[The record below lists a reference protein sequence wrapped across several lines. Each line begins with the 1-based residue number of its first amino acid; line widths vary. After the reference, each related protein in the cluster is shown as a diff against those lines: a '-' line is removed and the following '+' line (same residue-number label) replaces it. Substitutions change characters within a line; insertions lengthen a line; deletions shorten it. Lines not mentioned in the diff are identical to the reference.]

1 MEENNKKLSEKTAN
15 ENKSEVKINMFE
27 NNLNTFSEGEQMN
40 RDYLVHLYNEDM
52 SFLNKEIRMT
62 RSGYIK
68 MYSDIESSYQ
78 NRKKET
84 TKQLIPMVI
93 IYVIAIAVAIFLRAI
108 SKEFFGL
115 EDLWMFGNSRKMA
128 AYIGG
133 IFLGFSRV
141 ISVSTSTILT
151 AYVVKMIKTLKRFD
165 RYRENALTKLEEN
178 KVNIISQY
186 ICRFSRLNFFAL
198 NYLSW

>member
-1 MEENNKKLSEKTAN
+1 MEDNNKKLSEKTAN

-93 IYVIAIAVAIFLRAI
+93 MYVIAIVIAIFLRAI
-108 SKEFFGL
+108 SKEFFWL

-141 ISVSTSTILT
+141 IFLSTSTILT

-178 KVNIISQY
+178 KAECMSAGQY
-186 ICRFSRLNFFAL
+186 DAGK
-198 NYLSW
+198 

>member
-1 MEENNKKLSEKTAN
+1 MLKYLEENNKKLSENTAN

-27 NNLNTFSEGEQMN
+27 NNLNIFSEGEQMN

-93 IYVIAIAVAIFLRAI
+93 IYVIAIVIAIFLRAI

-141 ISVSTSTILT
+141 IFLSTSTILT

-178 KVNIISQY
+178 KAECMSAGQY
-186 ICRFSRLNFFAL
+186 DAGK
-198 NYLSW
+198 

>member
-93 IYVIAIAVAIFLRAI
+93 MYVIAIALAIFLRAI

-115 EDLWMFGNSRKMA
+115 EDLWMVGNSRKMA

-141 ISVSTSTILT
+141 IFLSTSTILT

-178 KVNIISQY
+178 KAECMSAGQY
-186 ICRFSRLNFFAL
+186 DAGK
-198 NYLSW
+198 

>member
-1 MEENNKKLSEKTAN
+1 MEENNKKLSENTTN

-93 IYVIAIAVAIFLRAI
+93 IYVIAIVIAIFLRVI

-141 ISVSTSTILT
+141 IFLSTSTILT

-165 RYRENALTKLEEN
+165 RYRENALAKLEEN
-178 KVNIISQY
+178 KAECMSAGQY
-186 ICRFSRLNFFAL
+186 DAGK
-198 NYLSW
+198 

>member
-1 MEENNKKLSEKTAN
+1 MGGLDMEENNKKLSENTAN

-68 MYSDIESSYQ
+68 MYSDIERSYQ

-93 IYVIAIAVAIFLRAI
+93 MYVIAIAVAIFLRVI

-115 EDLWMFGNSRKMA
+115 EDLWMFGNSRKLA

-141 ISVSTSTILT
+141 IFLSTSTILT

-178 KVNIISQY
+178 KAECMSAGQY
-186 ICRFSRLNFFAL
+186 DAGK
-198 NYLSW
+198 

>member
-141 ISVSTSTILT
+141 IFLSTSTILT

-178 KVNIISQY
+178 KAECKSAGQY
-186 ICRFSRLNFFAL
+186 DAGKQF
-198 NYLSW
+198 YL

>member
-93 IYVIAIAVAIFLRAI
+93 MYVIAIVIAIFLRAI
-108 SKEFFGL
+108 SKEFFVL

-141 ISVSTSTILT
+141 IFLSTSTILI

-178 KVNIISQY
+178 KAECMSAGQY
-186 ICRFSRLNFFAL
+186 DAGK
-198 NYLSW
+198 

>member
-1 MEENNKKLSEKTAN
+1 
-15 ENKSEVKINMFE
+15 MFE
-27 NNLNTFSEGEQMN
+27 NNPDTFSEGEQMN
-40 RDYLVHLYNEDM
+40 RDYLVSLYNEDM

-84 TKQLIPMVI
+84 TKQLIPMVVM
-93 IYVIAIAVAIFLRAI
+93 YVIAIFLRLV
-108 SKEFFGL
+108 SKEFL
-115 EDLWMFGNSRKMA
+115 ALMDLWMFGNPRKVA

-141 ISVSTSTILT
+141 IFLSTSTILIT
-151 AYVVKMIKTLKRFD
+151 YVVKMIKTLKRFD

-178 KVNIISQY
+178 KAECMSAGQY
-186 ICRFSRLNFFAL
+186 DAGK
-198 NYLSW
+198 

>member
-93 IYVIAIAVAIFLRAI
+93 IYVIAIVVAIFLRVI

-141 ISVSTSTILT
+141 IFLSTSTILT

-165 RYRENALTKLEEN
+165 RYRENALAKLEEN
-178 KVNIISQY
+178 KAECMSAGQY
-186 ICRFSRLNFFAL
+186 DAGK
-198 NYLSW
+198 